1 MEFEAATAWLYAQTP
16 QFERIGAAA
25 YKPGLQTVIRLAE
38 AFNNPHHKYKII
50 HVAGTNGK
58 GSTSHTLAAVL
69 QQAGYRVGLYTSPH
83 LVDFRERMRI
93 DGRMIPREA
102 VGDFVE
108 RYLAMNLG
116 LEPSFF
122 ELTTIMAF
130 EWFARENVDVA
141 IIEVGLGGRLD
152 STNIISPELDV
163 ITNISKD
170 HCAQLGDTL
179 REIAHE
185 KAGIMRE
192 SIACICGEP
201 SEEIR
206 GYLAEEARAHH
217 TPLRFAQEEIPQ
229 ASFRHIGNELII
241 GHTPFGT
248 LNYQLTAEYQ
258 HENALTVMAAI
269 LQLRRQGWNIPDN
282 AVKSGFAGVC
292 TLTGLAGRWM
302 KLADSPLTIADTG
315 HNIGGWLHLA
325 PLIAALPKPL
335 TVVLGFADDKD
346 TLDILRLLPADA
358 DYIATQADIP
368 RARNAEKLACQLRE
382 AGLKARPV
390 AGVKRAF
397 DEARAQTPAEG
408 AVFVGGSTYVIADLL
423 KLL

>member
-38 AFNNPHHKYKII
+38 AFDNPHHKYKII

-206 GYLAEEARAHH
+206 GYLAEEARAHR

-229 ASFRHIGNELII
+229 VSFRHIG
-241 GHTPFGT
+241 
-248 LNYQLTAEYQ
+248 
-258 HENALTVMAAI
+258 
-269 LQLRRQGWNIPDN
+269 
-282 AVKSGFAGVC
+282 S
-292 TLTGLAGRWM
+292 
-302 KLADSPLTIADTG
+302 
-315 HNIGGWLHLA
+315 
-325 PLIAALPKPL
+325 
-335 TVVLGFADDKD
+335 
-346 TLDILRLLPADA
+346 DA
-358 DYIATQADIP
+358 C
-368 RARNAEKLACQLRE
+368 R
-382 AGLKARPV
+382 
-390 AGVKRAF
+390 F
-397 DEARAQTPAEG
+397 
-408 AVFVGGSTYVIADLL
+408 
-423 KLL
+423 